1 MNATRQHLNQAVQEW
16 YDPLYRFA
24 LSLCQNVDHAQDLT
38 QNAFHKLARKHAT
51 LRDPSKVKSWLF
63 SVLYREFVD
72 GYRRSVRYP
81 SSSLDAVPEPAG
93 EGGRDAELSHDA
105 KVMLRLLGELD
116 EIFRAP
122 LSLFYLEQL
131 SYKEIANVLNIP
143 MGTVMSRLRRAKD
156 RLRERM
162 EELDASPPQSQPASQ
177 RMPIP
182 FPVEAR
188 HG

>member
-1 MNATRQHLNQAVQEW
+1 MNATEQHLHQAVHEW

-38 QNAFHKLARKHAT
+38 QNAFHKLARKQAT
-51 LRDPSKVKSWLF
+51 LRDVSKTKSWLF

-81 SSSLDAVPEPAG
+81 STSLDFVPEPSR
-93 EGGRDAELSHDA
+93 EGREDVQLSFDA
-105 KVMLRLLGELD
+105 KVMMRMLGELD

-122 LSLFYLEQL
+122 LTLFYIEQL
-131 SYKEIANVLNIP
+131 SYKEIAEVLNIP
-143 MGTVMSRLRRAKD
+143 IGTVMSRLRRAKD

-162 EELDASPPQSQPASQ
+162 EELETPNPQTNPQ
-177 RMPIP
+177 PIP
-182 FPVEAR
+182 FPREAR